1 VRGQR
6 KDQIRDFKQ
15 VLVSLEAREKSLRES
30 GLGTTLPNESLIR
43 GNKMVCTNKS
53 YALEGVQCPKGHKH
67 HHQPPLRSAGYPS
80 SSVSVVDVY
89 A

>member
-1 VRGQR
+1 VRGHC

-15 VLVSLEAREKSLRES
+15 VLVSLEARAKSLRES
-30 GLGTTLPNESLIR
+30 GLGTTLPNESAIR

-53 YALEGVQCPKGHKH
+53 YALEGVQCLKNKSIIIGQHSE
-67 HHQPPLRSAGYPS
+67 SAGYPS
-80 SSVSVVDVY
+80 SPVSVEDVY